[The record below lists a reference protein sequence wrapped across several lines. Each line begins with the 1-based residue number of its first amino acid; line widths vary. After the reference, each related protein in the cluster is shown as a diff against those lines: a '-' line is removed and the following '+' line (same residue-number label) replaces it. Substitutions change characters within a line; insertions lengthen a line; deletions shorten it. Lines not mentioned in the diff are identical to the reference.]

1 MTKCIIKH
9 GQFVG
14 QATPVITNVQ
24 LGWIPNS
31 VELYNAT
38 DGTPLQTAYL
48 NWIVPFSSGGTAEI
62 LAGAL
67 IRGLT
72 SGATAQ
78 VQEVLNNT
86 AGTFA
91 AGTAAG
97 FLVLQEGSL
106 TGTFGAENIVI
117 TNLASGTIGTDD
129 ATVTANVVHNV
140 AVTTAAALV
149 AAGTT
154 AISRYE
160 GATGS
165 ASKGFTVGVGLALA
179 SKLIRWRAFRDDA

>member
-1 MTKCIIKH
+1 MKSLIRH

-14 QATPVITNVQ
+14 QNTPVITNIS

-31 VELYNAT
+31 VEIYNAT
-38 DGTPLQTAYL
+38 DGTPYQVAFL
-48 NWIVPFSSGGTAEI
+48 NWVVPFSSGGTAEI
-62 LAGAL
+62 VAGST
-67 IRGLT
+67 IRGAT
-72 SGATAQ
+72 SLATAT
-78 VQEVLNNT
+78 VQEVLNTT

-106 TGTFGAENIVI
+106 VGTFASENIVI

-129 ATVTANVVHNV
+129 ATITAAVVHNC
-140 AVTTAAALV
+140 AITTAAAAVL
-149 AAGTT
+149 AGTT
-154 AISRYE
+154 AVSRYE
-160 GATGS
+160 GAAGS

-179 SKLIRWRAFRDDA
+179 GKLIRWRAFRDDA